1 MNQKRAQ
8 PEPAASRIEIAGIPV
23 CVPIGTA
30 DVLIRRLAQRIPSLD
45 GARIGIL
52 DNCKEFADIV
62 LRGVA
67 EAVRELH
74 PGAKIRTWQK
84 SYLGIASPY
93 AEEMAA
99 ECDVVI
105 NGVGH

>member
-1 MNQKRAQ
+1 MSQKRERPQ
-8 PEPAASRIEIAGIPV
+8 PTSGRIGIAGVPV

-30 DVLIRRLAQRIPSLD
+30 DVAARRLAQRIPTLD
-45 GARIGIL
+45 GVRIGIL
-52 DNCKEFADIV
+52 DNSKEFADIV
-62 LRGVA
+62 LQGVA
-67 EAVRELH
+67 EALGQCH
-74 PGAKIRTWQK
+74 PGASIRTWQK

-93 AEEMAA
+93 ADEMAA

>member
-1 MNQKRAQ
+1 MKRDTRNEV
-8 PEPAASRIEIAGIPV
+8 PGGGTVEIGGMSV
-23 CVPIGTA
+23 YVPIGSA
-30 DVLIRRLAQRIPSLD
+30 DVSVRRLAQRRPSLD
-45 GARIGIL
+45 GLRIGIL
-52 DNCKEFADIV
+52 DNHKEFADLL

-67 EAVRELH
+67 DILGETQ
-74 PGAKIRTWQK
+74 PGVAFRTWQK

-93 AEEMAA
+93 AHEMAA